1 MSFSCEEWSY
11 IVVCTNDYKINIK
24 CTKTQFNNM
33 VKDIAEEVIEDMI
46 GSFNQTIL
54 YHVDIVKDKIDTLN
68 TYYKMWWWRVYWI
81 NRKENK
87 LEKITTY
94 LNMQQHYIDNYEP
107 VTEEEF
113 NNFSIEVGKR
123 KVLKSMIDTYT
134 ERNKST
140 SNIKQEL
147 LIFVKQYILS
157 NPQRIKELVVSADWV
172 WHTARWIVELLIIK
186 KDIKTWLRTRMKSWF
201 KKLYLYSKS
210 S

>member
-1 MSFSCEEWSY
+1 
-11 IVVCTNDYKINIK
+11 
-24 CTKTQFNNM
+24 
-33 VKDIAEEVIEDMI
+33 
-46 GSFNQTIL
+46 
-54 YHVDIVKDKIDTLN
+54 
-68 TYYKMWWWRVYWI
+68 
-81 NRKENK
+81 
-87 LEKITTY
+87 
-94 LNMQQHYIDNYEP
+94 
-107 VTEEEF
+107 
-113 NNFSIEVGKR
+113 
-123 KVLKSMIDTYT
+123 MIDTYT

-157 NPQRIKELVVSADWV
+157 NPQRIKELVVSIDWV

>member
-11 IVVCTNDYKINIK
+11 IVVYTNDYKINIK

-107 VTEEEF
+107 VTDPRIPH
-113 NNFSIEVGKR
+113 NR
-123 KVLKSMIDTYT
+123 K
-134 ERNKST
+134 
-140 SNIKQEL
+140 
-147 LIFVKQYILS
+147 
-157 NPQRIKELVVSADWV
+157 
-172 WHTARWIVELLIIK
+172 
-186 KDIKTWLRTRMKSWF
+186 
-201 KKLYLYSKS
+201 
-210 S
+210 

>member
-46 GSFNQTIL
+46 GSFNQTI
-54 YHVDIVKDKIDTLN
+54 
-68 TYYKMWWWRVYWI
+68 
-81 NRKENK
+81 
-87 LEKITTY
+87 
-94 LNMQQHYIDNYEP
+94 MQQHYIDNYEP

-147 LIFVKQYILS
+147 HIFVKQYILS
-157 NPQRIKELVVSADWV
+157 NPQRVKELVVSADWV

>member
-1 MSFSCEEWSY
+1 MSFSCDEWSY
-11 IVVCTNDYKINIK
+11 VMINIDHYQINIK
-24 CTKTQFNNM
+24 CTKTQFNDM
-33 VKDIAEEVIEDMI
+33 VKDIQEEVIKDMVR
-46 GSFNQTIL
+46 SFNQTIL

-147 LIFVKQYILS
+147 HIFVKQYILS
-157 NPQRIKELVVSADWV
+157 NPQRIKELVVSIDWV

-201 KKLYLYSKS
+201 QKLYLYSKS